1 MEAVGLNRTKTKA
14 YAGKLAIFDGRSCF
28 LRFTSWSL
36 VNFIRLIHRY
46 GLSIVRTNAL
56 VEKTVHKFSV
66 IYDLQ
71 ASGLSFDS
79 PEQLLR
85 SLRLYNLTQYS
96 LDQVLARAHT
106 HTHTHKH
113 WHTHTHLLHTHTLTY
128 AHAHTQTIAHT
139 CLT

>member
-71 ASGLSFDS
+71 ESGLSFDS

-85 SLRLYNLTQYS
+85 SLKLYNLTQYS
-96 LDQVLARAHT
+96 LEQVLARARTHT
-106 HTHTHKH
+106 HTHTNIGTRTRTSY
-113 WHTHTHLLHTHTLTY
+113 THTH
-128 AHAHTQTIAHT
+128 
-139 CLT
+139 